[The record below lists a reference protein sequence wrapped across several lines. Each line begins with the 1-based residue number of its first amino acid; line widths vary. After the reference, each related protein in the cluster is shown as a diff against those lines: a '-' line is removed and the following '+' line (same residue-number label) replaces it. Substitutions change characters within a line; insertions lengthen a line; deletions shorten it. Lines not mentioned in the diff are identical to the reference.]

1 MLNIN
6 FTTILFQFINFIVL
20 VVILYFLLFK
30 KIISGVQQRKEKL
43 EEIEQAAIRNFEES
57 EKAKIDLQ
65 KQIENAQTKI
75 DGRIAQAKS
84 ELEVSR
90 YQIIDATKA
99 KAEKIIKQAL
109 ESAEFEQN
117 RSIENFNDELTT
129 SIMEIVKQISYKHSS
144 EVIHNSLVQQT
155 NERIWELGKKEMDR
169 VKTIRRSLKDREPA
183 LSVETA
189 FPLSKEQQ
197 ANIVR
202 TFSALADKN
211 VKLDVVLKK
220 DLGSGVRIRLGDFII
235 NNSLDALLD
244 EIEKEASMEVNN
256 LIEKHNEK

>member
-20 VVILYFLLFK
+20 AIALYFLMFK
-30 KIISGVQQRKEKL
+30 KIFSRAQQRKEKL
-43 EEIEQAAIRNFEES
+43 EEIEQTAIRNFEES
-57 EKAKIDLQ
+57 EKARIDLQ
-65 KQIENAQTKI
+65 KQIENAQTLI

-90 YQIIDATKA
+90 YQIIDTTKA
-99 KAEKIIKQAL
+99 EAEKIIKQAL
-109 ESAEFEQN
+109 KSAEIEQK

-129 SIMEIVKQISYKHSS
+129 SIMEIVKQILYKYSP
-144 EVIHNSLVQQT
+144 EVIHNNLVQQT

-169 VKTIRRSLKDREPA
+169 VETIRRSLKDREPA

-211 VKLDVVLKK
+211 VKLDTVLKK

-235 NNSLDALLD
+235 NNSLDTLLD

-256 LIEKHNEK
+256 LVEKHNGK

>member
-6 FTTILFQFINFIVL
+6 LTTILFQFINFIVL

-30 KIISGVQQRKEKL
+30 KIFSRVQQRKEEL
-43 EEIEQAAIRNFEES
+43 EEIKQATIRNFEES
-57 EKAKIDLQ
+57 EKAKINLQ
-65 KQIENAQTKI
+65 NQIENAQTQI
-75 DGRIAQAKS
+75 DERIAQAKS

-90 YQIIDATKA
+90 YQIIDATKVD
-99 KAEKIIKQAL
+99 AEKIIKQAL
-109 ESAEFEQN
+109 ESAEFEQK

-129 SIMEIVKQISYKHSS
+129 SIMEIVKQILFKHSPD
-144 EVIHNSLVQQT
+144 VIHNSLVQQT

-169 VKTIRRSLKDREPA
+169 VETIRRSLKDREPA

-211 VKLDVVLKK
+211 VKIDTVLKK

-244 EIEKEASMEVNN
+244 EIEKEASLEVNN
-256 LIEKHNEK
+256 LLEKYNGK

>member
-1 MLNIN
+1 MLDIN

-20 VVILYFLLFK
+20 AVTLYFLMFK

-43 EEIEQAAIRNFEES
+43 EEIEQATIRNFEES
-57 EKAKIDLQ
+57 EKTKTDLQ
-65 KQIENAQTKI
+65 KQIENAQAQI
-75 DGRIAQAKS
+75 DKRIAQAKS

-90 YQIIDATKA
+90 YQIIDATKID
-99 KAEKIIKQAL
+99 AEKIIKQAL
-109 ESAEFEQN
+109 DSAEFEQKS
-117 RSIENFNDELTT
+117 SIENFHDELTT
-129 SIMEIVKQISYKHSS
+129 SIMEIVKQIFNNHSQ
-144 EVIHNSLVQQT
+144 EVIHNSLIQQT
-155 NERIWELGKKEMDR
+155 NKRIWELGKKEMDR
-169 VKTIRRSLKDREPA
+169 VETIRRSLKDREPA

-211 VKLDVVLKK
+211 VKIDTVLKK

-244 EIEKEASMEVNN
+244 VIEKEASLEANN
-256 LIEKHNEK
+256 LLDKYNGK

>member
-1 MLNIN
+1 MLDIN
-6 FTTILFQFINFIVL
+6 FTTILFQFINFIILAVT
-20 VVILYFLLFK
+20 LYFLMFK
-30 KIISGVQQRKEKL
+30 KIISGVQQRKDKL
-43 EEIEQAAIRNFEES
+43 EEIEQAAIRNFDES

-65 KQIENAQTKI
+65 KQIENAQAQI
-75 DGRIAQAKS
+75 DGRIAHAKS

-90 YQIIDATKA
+90 YQIIDATKID
-99 KAEKIIKQAL
+99 AEKIIKQAL
-109 ESAEFEQN
+109 ESAEFEQK

-129 SIMEIVKQISYKHSS
+129 SIMEIVKQILFKHSPD
-144 EVIHNSLVQQT
+144 VIHNSLVQQT

-169 VKTIRRSLKDREPA
+169 VETIRRSLKDREPA

-197 ANIVR
+197 SNIVR

-211 VKLDVVLKK
+211 VKIDTVLKK

-244 EIEKEASMEVNN
+244 EIEKEASLEVNN
-256 LIEKHNEK
+256 LIEKHNDK

>member
-20 VVILYFLLFK
+20 AVTLYFLLFK
-30 KIISGVQQRKEKL
+30 KIFSRVQQRKEKL
-43 EEIEQAAIRNFEES
+43 EEIEQATIRNFEES

-65 KQIENAQTKI
+65 KQIENAQTQI
-75 DGRIAQAKS
+75 DGRIAHAKS

-90 YQIIDATKA
+90 YQIIDATKSE
-99 KAEKIIKQAL
+99 AEKIIKQAL
-109 ESAEFEQN
+109 ESAEFEQK
-117 RSIENFNDELTT
+117 RSIENYNDELTT
-129 SIMEIVKQISYKHSS
+129 SIMEIVKQILFKYSP

-169 VKTIRRSLKDREPA
+169 VETIRRSLIDREPA

-211 VKLDVVLKK
+211 VKLDTILKK

-235 NNSLDALLD
+235 NNSLDALLAK
-244 EIEKEASMEVNN
+244 IEKEASREVNN
-256 LIEKHNEK
+256 LIEKHNGK

>member
-1 MLNIN
+1 MLDIN

-20 VVILYFLLFK
+20 AVTLYFLMFK
-30 KIISGVQQRKEKL
+30 KIISGVQQRKDKL
-43 EEIEQAAIRNFEES
+43 EEIEQATIRNFEES
-57 EKAKIDLQ
+57 EKAKTDLQ
-65 KQIENAQTKI
+65 KQIENAQAKI
-75 DGRIAQAKS
+75 DRRIAQAKS

-90 YQIIDATKA
+90 YQIIDATKID
-99 KAEKIIKQAL
+99 AEKIIKQAL
-109 ESAEFEQN
+109 DSAEFEQK
-117 RSIENFNDELTT
+117 RSIENFHDELTT
-129 SIMEIVKQISYKHSS
+129 SIMEIVKQIFTNHSQ
-144 EVIHNSLVQQT
+144 EVIHNSLIQQT
-155 NERIWELGKKEMDR
+155 NKRIWELGKKEMDR
-169 VKTIRRSLKDREPA
+169 VGTIRRSLKDREPA

-211 VKLDVVLKK
+211 VKIDTVLKK

-244 EIEKEASMEVNN
+244 VIEKEASLEVNN
-256 LIEKHNEK
+256 LLDKYNGK

>member
-1 MLNIN
+1 MLDIN

-20 VVILYFLLFK
+20 AVTLYFLMFK

-43 EEIEQAAIRNFEES
+43 EEIEQATIRNFEES
-57 EKAKIDLQ
+57 EKAKTDLQ
-65 KQIENAQTKI
+65 KQIENAQAQI
-75 DGRIAQAKS
+75 DRRIAQAKS

-90 YQIIDATKA
+90 YQIIDATKID
-99 KAEKIIKQAL
+99 AEKIIKQAL
-109 ESAEFEQN
+109 ESAEFEQK
-117 RSIENFNDELTT
+117 RSIENFHDELTT
-129 SIMEIVKQISYKHSS
+129 SIMEIVKQIFNNHSPD
-144 EVIHNSLVQQT
+144 VIHNSLVQQT
-155 NERIWELGKKEMDR
+155 NKRIWELGKKEMDR
-169 VKTIRRSLKDREPA
+169 VGTIRRSFKDREPA

-211 VKLDVVLKK
+211 VKIDTVLKK

-244 EIEKEASMEVNN
+244 VIEKEASLEVNN
-256 LIEKHNEK
+256 LLDKYNGK

>member
-20 VVILYFLLFK
+20 AVALYFLMFK
-30 KIISGVQQRKEKL
+30 KIFSRAQQRKEKL
-43 EEIEQAAIRNFEES
+43 EEIEQTAIRNFEES
-57 EKAKIDLQ
+57 EKARIDLQ
-65 KQIENAQTKI
+65 KQIENAQTLI

-90 YQIIDATKA
+90 YQIIDTTKA
-99 KAEKIIKQAL
+99 EAEKIIKQAL
-109 ESAEFEQN
+109 KSAEIEQK

-129 SIMEIVKQISYKHSS
+129 SIMEIVKQILYKYSP
-144 EVIHNSLVQQT
+144 EVIHNNLVQQT

-169 VKTIRRSLKDREPA
+169 VETIRRSLKDREPA

-211 VKLDVVLKK
+211 VKLDTVLKK

-235 NNSLDALLD
+235 NNSLDTLLD
-244 EIEKEASMEVNN
+244 EIEKEASMEVNK
-256 LIEKHNEK
+256 LVEKHNGK

>member
-1 MLNIN
+1 MLDINI
-6 FTTILFQFINFIVL
+6 TTILFQFINFIILAVT
-20 VVILYFLLFK
+20 LYFLMFK

-65 KQIENAQTKI
+65 KQIENAQALI
-75 DGRIAQAKS
+75 DGRISQAKS

-90 YQIIDATKA
+90 YQIIDATKIE
-99 KAEKIIKQAL
+99 AEKIIKQAL
-109 ESAEFEQN
+109 GSAKLEQKL
-117 RSIENFNDELTT
+117 SIEKFNDELTT
-129 SIMEIVKQISYKHSS
+129 SILEIVKQILFKHSPD
-144 EVIHNSLVQQT
+144 VIHNGLVEQT
-155 NERIWELGKKEMDR
+155 NKRIWELGKKEMDR
-169 VKTIRRSLKDREPA
+169 VETIRRSLKDREPT

-211 VKLDVVLKK
+211 VKIDTILNK

-235 NNSLDALLD
+235 NNSLDTLLT
-244 EIEKEASMEVNN
+244 EIKKEASFEVNN
-256 LIEKHNEK
+256 LLEKNNEK

>member
-20 VVILYFLLFK
+20 AIALYFLMFK
-30 KIISGVQQRKEKL
+30 KIFSRAQQRKEKL
-43 EEIEQAAIRNFEES
+43 EEIEQTAIRNFEES
-57 EKAKIDLQ
+57 EKARIDLQ
-65 KQIENAQTKI
+65 KQIENAQTLI

-90 YQIIDATKA
+90 YQIIDTTKA
-99 KAEKIIKQAL
+99 EAEKIIKQAL
-109 ESAEFEQN
+109 KSAEIEQK

-129 SIMEIVKQISYKHSS
+129 SIMEIVKQILYKYSP
-144 EVIHNSLVQQT
+144 EVIHNNLVQQT

-169 VKTIRRSLKDREPA
+169 VETIRRSLKDREPA

-211 VKLDVVLKK
+211 VKLDTVLKK

-256 LIEKHNEK
+256 LVEKHNGK

>member
-1 MLNIN
+1 MAKLY
-6 FTTILFQFINFIVL
+6 IVRTAIGRESQ
-20 VVILYFLLFK
+20 VVDFLSTNAK
-30 KIISGVQQRKEKL
+30 RYEGVYSIIYPHGMSG
-43 EEIEQAAIRNFEES
+43 
-57 EKAKIDLQ
+57 
-65 KQIENAQTKI
+65 
-75 DGRIAQAKS
+75 
-84 ELEVSR
+84 
-90 YQIIDATKA
+90 YIIVEADTD
-99 KAEKIIKQAL
+99 Q
-109 ESAEFEQN
+109 
-117 RSIENFNDELTT
+117 
-129 SIMEIVKQISYKHSS
+129 IVKQISYKHSS

-155 NERIWELGKKEMDR
+155 NKRIWELGKKEMDR

>member
-6 FTTILFQFINFIVL
+6 FTTILFQFINFIILAVA
-20 VVILYFLLFK
+20 LYFLLFK
-30 KIISGVQQRKEKL
+30 NVLSSVKQRKERL
-43 EEIEQAAIRNFEES
+43 EEIEQATIRNFEES

-65 KQIENAQTKI
+65 KQMENAQAQI

-90 YQIIDATKA
+90 YQIIDATKID
-99 KAEKIIKQAL
+99 AEKIIKQAF
-109 ESAEFEQN
+109 ESAELEQK
-117 RSIENFNDELTT
+117 RSIENFHDELST
-129 SIMEIVKQISYKHSS
+129 SIMEIVKQIFNNHSPD
-144 EVIHNSLVQQT
+144 VIHNSLVEQT
-155 NERIWELGKKEMDR
+155 NKRIWELGKKEMDR
-169 VKTIRRSLKDREPA
+169 VETIRRSLKDREPA

-211 VKLDVVLKK
+211 VKIDTILKK

-244 EIEKEASMEVNN
+244 VIEKEASLEVNN
-256 LIEKHNEK
+256 LLEKYNRK